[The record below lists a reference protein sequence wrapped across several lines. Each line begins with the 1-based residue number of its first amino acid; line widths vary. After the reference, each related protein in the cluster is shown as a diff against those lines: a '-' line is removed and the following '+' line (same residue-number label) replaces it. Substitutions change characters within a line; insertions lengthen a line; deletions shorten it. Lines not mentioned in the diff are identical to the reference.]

1 MARWRAHNLITNN
14 RLKGVKY
21 IGSNLEDTYFAID
34 GSGDP
39 SLIIGENLFV
49 DENGLVDPYQKYL
62 PAGFGFNPAR
72 DYLSPIPSDEITLN
86 SNLVQNPGWE

>member
-1 MARWRAHNLITNN
+1 MKFKKRLLVTFPVDLGN
-14 RLKGVKY
+14 RT
-21 IGSNLEDTYFAID
+21 IESNLQ
-34 GSGDP
+34 
-39 SLIIGENLFV
+39 NLFV

-62 PAGFGFNPAR
+62 PTGFNFNPAR